1 MEQNQLRKNLWNG
14 AAKAGLVLGGVS
26 SVYLFASQ
34 FITAAGMSGFLSGLF
49 SLLLWAAKFGGCIWL
64 MKFFMKKFAAE
75 NEDVQNSTTFRF
87 GMLSAFLSALV
98 YAAVSFANVAFIS
111 ADMFTEQ
118 MNALMQQMAPM
129 MDSNTM
135 SQMDKTMQNL
145 PQLTFFSNLI
155 YCSIYGTL
163 LSAILSRNI
172 PDRNPFADY
181 KTE

>member
-34 FITAAGMSGFLSGLF
+34 FISEAEISGFVSGLL
-49 SLLLWAAKFGGCIWL
+49 SILLWIAKFGGCIWL
-64 MKFFMKKFAAE
+64 MIFFMKKFAAE
-75 NEDVQNSTTFRF
+75 NEEAVNSTTFRF
-87 GMLSAFLSALV
+87 GMLAAFLSALV
-98 YAAVSFANVAFIS
+98 YSAVSFANVAFIS
-111 ADMFTEQ
+111 ADMYTEQ

-129 MDSNTM
+129 MDSNTA

-155 YCSIYGTL
+155 YCSIFGTV

-172 PDRNPFADY
+172 PSRNPFSDY
-181 KTE
+181 KPE

>member
-14 AAKAGLVLGGVS
+14 AAKAGLALGGVS

-49 SLLLWAAKFGGCIWL
+49 SMLLWVAKFGGCIWL
-64 MKFFMKKFAAE
+64 MKFFMKKFVAE
-75 NEDVQNSTTFRF
+75 NEDVQNSMTFRF

>member
-1 MEQNQLRKNLWNG
+1 
-14 AAKAGLVLGGVS
+14 
-26 SVYLFASQ
+26 
-34 FITAAGMSGFLSGLF
+34 
-49 SLLLWAAKFGGCIWL
+49 
-64 MKFFMKKFAAE
+64 
-75 NEDVQNSTTFRF
+75 
-87 GMLSAFLSALV
+87 MLSAFLSALV

-172 PDRNPFADY
+172 PDRNPFSDY

>member
-14 AAKAGLVLGGVS
+14 AAKAGLALGGVS

-64 MKFFMKKFAAE
+64 MKFFMKKFASE
-75 NEDVQNSTTFRF
+75 NGNVQNSTTFRF

>member
-64 MKFFMKKFAAE
+64 MKFFMKKFASE
-75 NEDVQNSTTFRF
+75 NGNVQNSTTFRF

-172 PDRNPFADY
+172 PDRNPFVDY

>member
-1 MEQNQLRKNLWNG
+1 MEQNQLRKNLWNE
-14 AAKAGLVLGGVS
+14 AARAGLALGGVS

-75 NEDVQNSTTFRF
+75 NGNVQNSTTFRF

-172 PDRNPFADY
+172 PSRNPFSDY
-181 KTE
+181 KPE

>member
-14 AAKAGLVLGGVS
+14 AAKAGLALGGVS

-34 FITAAGMSGFLSGLF
+34 FITAAGMSGFLSGMF

-64 MKFFMKKFAAE
+64 MKFFMKKFASE

-118 MNALMQQMAPM
+118 MNVLMQQMAPM

-155 YCSIYGTL
+155 YCSIFGTL

-172 PDRNPFADY
+172 PDRNPFSDY

>member
-1 MEQNQLRKNLWNG
+1 MEQNQLRKELWNG
-14 AAKAGLVLGGVS
+14 AAKAGLALGGVS

-34 FITAAGMSGFLSGLF
+34 FITSAGMSGFLSGLL
-49 SLLLWAAKFGGCIWL
+49 SLLLWGAKFGGCIWL

-87 GMLSAFLSALV
+87 GMLAAFLSALV
-98 YAAVSFANVAFIS
+98 YAAMSFANVAFIS

-135 SQMDKTMQNL
+135 AQMDKTMQNL

-172 PDRNPFADY
+172 PDRNPFSYD
-181 KTE
+181 KTK

>member
-64 MKFFMKKFAAE
+64 MKFFMKKFASE
-75 NEDVQNSTTFRF
+75 NGNVQNSTTFRF

-155 YCSIYGTL
+155 YCGIYGTL

-172 PDRNPFADY
+172 PDRNPFVDY